1 MSCFIL
7 VCAPCRLVAL
17 PLWWSSVA
25 IAGDTGFFKTFDKF
39 GKLRKLG
46 TMIRKLSKLEKFC
59 VHSLLFHCSGDAID
73 LAYKLTRR
81 NDTKATDPY
90 ILHKMA
96 LRWLRED
103 EAVNNYIHSLG
114 YAPSIAPNGEKE
126 FILDVESDI
135 YKVTDDKKKRRY
147 EQDID
152 DDDPGE

>member
-46 TMIRKLSKLEKFC
+46 TMIRKLSKIEKFV

-73 LAYKLTRR
+73 TAYKLTRR
-81 NDTKATDPY
+81 NETKATDPH

-96 LRWLRED
+96 LRWLRDD
-103 EAVNNYIHSLG
+103 ESINNYIQSLG
-114 YAPSIAPNGEKE
+114 YMATIAPNGEKD
-126 FILDVESDI
+126 FVIDPESDI
-135 YKVTDDKKKRRY
+135 FKITDNKKIKRY
-147 EQDID
+147 EQDND
-152 DDDPGE
+152 DDTDE